1 MNQMVK
7 NFALFLLLWILFP
20 LKSLAQDIRFKHLT
34 NNNGLSQNLV
44 LSIAQDSEGFMW
56 FGTKDGL
63 NKYDGYRF
71 KVFQNE
77 PNNPNSISSNYISSL
92 FSDNNGKLWI
102 GTENGIVNVYNA
114 TSQSFQKISLPLSQS
129 KSKNSDGINTIA
141 QDKTGDIWIGTIGSG
156 IFRIPFLNHQQDP
169 TKIKQYHN
177 DSSGKYKL
185 CSNIIKKIVVDDA
198 GIIWIGTDKG
208 LNRMD
213 PQTTSISSFYFDIKH
228 PNAPESDT
236 DLSISAIN
244 KTDNNILWLGTRSGL
259 VKFNTIDNSFKV
271 FPHHLSVF
279 RYGWGEINE
288 ITEDKQGDLWIATPG
303 ELMRFNTKTLK
314 YTSIKNDPL
323 KPESISYNSI
333 SSLLFDRTNI
343 LWIGTSGMGID
354 FYDPKANRFG
364 LLKRKVTTNSRVTGF
379 SIRAILEESDR
390 YVWISAEV
398 LYRWDRK
405 TGELKSF
412 ETSSKNLN
420 AFGNTSV
427 WSMIK
432 STEGNLW
439 FSSTEGL
446 FVYNPKTETAKQL
459 KYDRNNPNGL
469 PLSNIISIFED
480 KNGIIWI
487 VTENFLS
494 KMTDRKKGIFKHFKL
509 HNNPI
514 RSTTKRC
521 VIYEDGKNQLWL
533 GTKNGLLV
541 FDKNKEVFY
550 GYQNNPEIA
559 NSLSNNQVN
568 AIFPDPLK
576 PEGLLWIGT
585 SGGLNLFNINKQS
598 FTHFTQKE
606 GLPNNVIYGISSDSQ
621 DNLWLST
628 NRGISKYN
636 IKTKKFRNYDV
647 EDGLQSNEFNTGAVF
662 KGSKGELF
670 FGGINGLNYFFPDQ
684 INDNPFQ
691 PLMGITGLKVY
702 SQSKKKNEIAEI
714 KEIPINKNEN
724 ITFTPR
730 DEIII
735 FEFTALDFSSPGKNK
750 YAYRLENFNENW
762 IYLDNSRTATF
773 THLPSGNYVLKVKG
787 SNNDE
792 VWNEEG
798 ISISFK
804 VLPHW
809 SATWFA
815 IAFYMLLF
823 LLLFFFT
830 RKYEMK
836 RIKMKNE
843 LELEQKE
850 YNTLKVLDQ
859 LKSRFFANISH
870 EFRTPLTL
878 ISGYA
883 ENLMEALPTNHI
895 KKQAEGIDQNAKTL
909 LKLINELLDISK
921 LEAGKMPLALSQ
933 QNIVLFL
940 KNLFFSLESFAEKR
954 HITLNFVSDETEI
967 QIVFDEEKME
977 KIIMNIVAN
986 ALKFTPENGEITL
999 TIQQNNNQR
1008 LTICICDTGIGIDEE
1023 AISNIFDRFYQADNS
1038 DTRLYEGTGIGL
1050 ALVKEL
1056 VELHDGTVKA
1066 FRNEELTGEKGTTI
1080 SIELP
1085 IGAVSEIINATQTK
1099 IDNQTQKSFELKYN
1113 KNNKLQIPEI
1123 NFDKKIIVLVEDNLA
1138 IRTFIKNI
1146 LQPTYKVIEASN
1158 GEEGFELAKKVIPD
1172 VIITDVM
1179 MPKLDGISMVHLL
1192 KNEEKTSHIPIV
1204 ILTGKTALEDKLTG
1218 LETGI
1223 EAYLTKPFSVK
1234 ELQLIINN
1242 LIQQREQLL
1251 KKYQNK
1257 LVVASDDIPL
1267 ESVDH
1272 LFLEKAIQ
1280 HIKDNIENTSF
1291 SVELLADKMCLSPSQ
1306 LNRKLQALIDQAPGQ
1321 LIRNIRL
1328 QRAADLIK
1336 KNAGTLADI
1345 CFQTGFNDQTYFSRA
1360 FKNQF
1365 GCSPSAFKKDNAS
1378 RL

>member
-1 MNQMVK
+1 MNQLIKKIAV
-7 NFALFLLLWILFP
+7 LLIVWNVFP

-34 NNNGLSQNLV
+34 NNGLSQNLV
-44 LSIAQDSEGFMW
+44 LSISQDKEGFMW
-56 FGTKDGL
+56 FGTTDGL
-63 NKYDGYRF
+63 NKYDGYKF
-71 KVFQNE
+71 TVFQNE
-77 PNNPNSISSNYISSL
+77 PNNPNSISSNYISEL
-92 FSDNNGKLWI
+92 FTDTHGKLWI
-102 GTENGIVNVYNA
+102 GTEDGIVNIYNNE
-114 TSQSFQKISLPLSQS
+114 TQSFQRISLPVTQS
-129 KSKNSDGINTIA
+129 KSKNSEVINAIA
-141 QDKTGDIWIGTIGSG
+141 QDKTGNIWIGTIGNG
-156 IFRIPFLNHQQDP
+156 IFRIPFLNQRYDLA
-169 TKIKQYHN
+169 KINQYHN
-177 DSSGKYKL
+177 DKSGKFPL
-185 CSNIIKKIVVDDA
+185 CSNIIKKILIDDE

-208 LNRMD
+208 LNRMN
-213 PQTTSISSFYFDIKH
+213 PKTELISSFYFDIKH
-228 PNAPESDT
+228 PNALEGDT
-236 DLSISAIN
+236 DFSISAISEG
-244 KTDNNILWLGTRSGL
+244 DNNNLWLGTRTGL
-259 VKFNTIDNSFKV
+259 VKFNAVDNSFKV
-271 FPHHLSVF
+271 FPHHLSIF

-288 ITEDKQGDLWIATPG
+288 IMQDKQGDLWLATPG

-314 YTSIKNDPL
+314 YESVKNDPL

-333 SSLLFDRTNI
+333 SSLFLDRTNI

-354 FYDPKANRFG
+354 YYDPKANRFG
-364 LLKRKVTTNSRVTGF
+364 LLKRKNTTNSRVTGF
-379 SIRAILEESDR
+379 SIRSVLEESER

-412 ETSSKNLN
+412 ETSSTNLN

-432 STEGNLW
+432 SEDGKLW
-439 FSSTEGL
+439 FASTEGL
-446 FVYNPKTETAKQL
+446 FVYNPKTEIARQF
-459 KYDRNNPNGL
+459 KYDTQNPNGI
-469 PLSNIISIFED
+469 PFKGVSCVFED

-494 KMTDRKKGIFKHFKL
+494 KMTNREKGVFKHYKL
-509 HNNPI
+509 ANNPNNKI
-514 RSTTKRC
+514 TKRC

-541 FDKNKEVFY
+541 FDKNKELFY
-550 GYQNNPEIA
+550 GYQNNQEIT

-576 PEGLLWIGT
+576 PESFLWIGT
-585 SGGLNLFNINKQS
+585 SGGLNLFDINKQS

-628 NRGISKYN
+628 NNGISKYN
-636 IKTKKFRNYDV
+636 LKTKKFRNYDS

-662 KGSKGELF
+662 KGTKGELF

-691 PLMGITGLKVY
+691 PLLSITGLKVY
-702 SQSKKKNEIAEI
+702 SQSKNKNAIAEI
-714 KEIPINKNEN
+714 KEKPINRNEN
-724 ITFTPR
+724 IFFTPH

-735 FEFTALDFSSPGKNK
+735 FEFAALDFSSPGKNK

-762 IYLDNSRTATF
+762 IYLDNTRTATF
-773 THLPSGNYVLKVKG
+773 THLPSGNYTLKVKG
-787 SNNDE
+787 SNNDG

-798 ISISFK
+798 ISIPFR

-809 SATWFA
+809 SGTWLA
-815 IAFYMLLF
+815 YTIY
-823 LLLFFFT
+823 LLLFILLLYFI
-830 RKYEMK
+830 RRYEMK
-836 RIKMKNE
+836 RIKMKND

-883 ENLMEALPTNHI
+883 ENLKEAFPTNHL
-895 KKQAEGIDQNAKTL
+895 KKQIDGIDQSSKTL

-940 KNLFFSLESFAEKR
+940 KNLFFSVESFSEKR
-954 HITLNFVSDETEI
+954 HIFLNFVSDEADI
-967 QIVFDEEKME
+967 QVVFDDEKME
-977 KIIMNIVAN
+977 KVIMNIVAN

-999 TIQQNNNQR
+999 TIQQNNNER

-1085 IGAVSEIINATQTK
+1085 IGAVSEIINETQTK

-1113 KNNKLQIPEI
+1113 QNNKLQIPEI

-1158 GEEGFELAKKVIPD
+1158 GEEGFEQAKKVIPD

-1257 LVVASDDIPL
+1257 FVVASDDIPL

-1291 SVELLADKMCLSPSQ
+1291 SVELFADKMCLSPSQ

-1336 KNAGTLADI
+1336 KNAGTLVDI
-1345 CFQTGFNDQTYFSRA
+1345 CFQTGFNDQAYFSRA

>member
-7 NFALFLLLWILFP
+7 NFVLFLLLWILIPF
-20 LKSLAQDIRFKHLT
+20 KSLAQDFRFKHLT
-34 NNNGLSQNLV
+34 NNDGLSQNLV
-44 LSIAQDSEGFMW
+44 LSIAQDKEGFMW

-92 FSDNNGKLWI
+92 FTDHNGKLWI
-102 GTENGIVNVYNA
+102 GTDIGIVNVYNA
-114 TSQSFQKISLPLSQS
+114 ASQSFQRISLPLNNS
-129 KSKNSDGINTIA
+129 KNKNSDGINSIT

-156 IFRIPFLNHQQDP
+156 IFKIPFLNQLHNF
-169 TKIKQYHN
+169 TKIQQYHN
-177 DSSGKYKL
+177 DSSGKYNL
-185 CSNIIKKIVVDDA
+185 CSNIIKKIVIDDE
-198 GIIWIGTDKG
+198 GIIWIGTNKG
-208 LNRMD
+208 LNRID
-213 PQTTSISSFYFDIKH
+213 PKTVSISSFYFDVKH
-228 PNAPESDT
+228 PNAPGSDA
-236 DLSISAIN
+236 DFSISSIN
-244 KTDNNILWLGTRSGL
+244 KADKNYLWLGTRSGL
-259 VKFNTIDNSFKV
+259 VKFNTVDNSFKV

-279 RYGWGEINE
+279 RYGWGEINA
-288 ITEDKQGDLWIATPG
+288 IAQDKQGILWLATPG
-303 ELMRFNTKTLK
+303 ELMRFDTKTLK
-314 YTSIKNDPL
+314 YESVKNDPL

-333 SSLLFDRTNI
+333 SSLFLDRTNI

-354 FYDPKANRFG
+354 YFDPKANRFG
-364 LLKRKVTTNSRVTGF
+364 LLKRKATTNSRVTGF
-379 SIRAILEESDR
+379 SIRAILEESER

-412 ETSSKNLN
+412 ETSSTKLN

-432 STEGNLW
+432 STDGNLW
-439 FSSTEGL
+439 FASTEGL
-446 FVYNPKTETAKQL
+446 FVYNSKTETAKQF
-459 KYDRNNPNGL
+459 KYDRENPNGL
-469 PLSNIISIFED
+469 PLSNVNSIFED

-494 KMTDRKKGIFKHFKL
+494 KMTDRKKGIFNHFKL
-509 HNNPI
+509 LNNPMN
-514 RSTTKRC
+514 STTKRC
-521 VIYEDGKNQLWL
+521 FIYEDNKNQLWL
-533 GTKNGLLV
+533 GTKNGLLI

-550 GYQNNPEIA
+550 GYQNNPKKP

-568 AIFPDPLK
+568 AVFPDPIK
-576 PEGLLWIGT
+576 PDGFLWIGT
-585 SGGLNLFNINKQS
+585 SSGLNLFDINKQS
-598 FTHFTQKE
+598 FTHFTQKD
-606 GLPNNVIYGISSDSQ
+606 GLPNNVIYGITSDSQ

-628 NRGISKYN
+628 NKGISKYN
-636 IKTKKFRNYDV
+636 IKRKKFRNYDV

-684 INDNPFQ
+684 ISDNPFQ
-691 PLMGITGLKVY
+691 PFLGITGLKVY
-702 SQSKKKNEIAEI
+702 SQSKKKNEIAES

-735 FEFTALDFSSPGKNK
+735 FEFAALDFSSPAKNK
-750 YAYRLENFNENW
+750 FAYKLENFNENW
-762 IYLDNSRTATF
+762 IYIDNSRTATF
-773 THLPSGNYVLKVKG
+773 THLPSGNYILKVKG
-787 SNNDE
+787 SNNDG

-798 ISISFK
+798 ISIPFK

-809 SATWFA
+809 SATWWA
-815 IAFYMLLF
+815 VTFYILLF
-823 LLLFFFT
+823 LLLFFFI

-836 RIKMKNE
+836 RITMKNE

-895 KKQAEGIDQNAKTL
+895 KKQAQGIDQNAKTL

-921 LEAGKMPLALSQ
+921 LEAGKMNLKLSQ
-933 QNIVLFL
+933 QNIVLYL
-940 KNLFFSLESFAEKR
+940 KNLFFSVESFSEKR
-954 HITLNFVSDETEI
+954 HISLNFVSDETDI
-967 QIVFDEEKME
+967 QVVFDDEKME
-977 KIIMNIVAN
+977 KIIMNIVSN

-999 TIQQNNNQR
+999 TIQRKNKEM
-1008 LTICICDTGIGIDEE
+1008 LSICICDNGIGIEKE
-1023 AISNIFDRFYQADNS
+1023 SISNIFDRFYQADNS

-1056 VELHDGTVKA
+1056 VELHSGTVKA
-1066 FRNEELTGEKGTTI
+1066 FNNEELIGQNGTTF

-1085 IGAVSEIINATQTK
+1085 IGNVSEIINEQAIEIK
-1099 IDNQTQKSFELKYN
+1099 NQNHSEINIHQN
-1113 KNNKLQIPEI
+1113 KKLQIPVI
-1123 NFDKKIIVLVEDNLA
+1123 SFDKKIIVLVEDNLA
-1138 IRTFIKNI
+1138 IRTFVKN
-1146 LQPTYKVIEASN
+1146 LLLPNYKVIEASN
-1158 GEEGFELAKKVIPD
+1158 GEEGFEQAKRTIPD

-1192 KNEEKTSHIPIV
+1192 RNEEKTSHIPIV
-1204 ILTGKTALEDKLTG
+1204 ILTGKAALEDRLAG

-1234 ELQLIINN
+1234 ELQLILNN
-1242 LIQQREQLL
+1242 LIQQRKQLL
-1251 KKYQNK
+1251 NKYQNK
-1257 LVVASDDIPL
+1257 FVVAADEIPL
-1267 ESVDH
+1267 ASVDQ

-1280 HIKDNIENTSF
+1280 HIKNNIENTSF
-1291 SVELLADKMCLSPSQ
+1291 NVEQLADKMCLSPSQ
-1306 LNRKLQALIDQAPGQ
+1306 LHRKLQALIDQAPGQ

-1378 RL
+1378 R

>member
-7 NFALFLLLWILFP
+7 NFALFLFLWILFP
-20 LKSLAQDIRFKHLT
+20 LKNLAQDIRFKHLT
-34 NNNGLSQNLV
+34 NNDGLSQNLV
-44 LSIAQDSEGFMW
+44 LSITQDNEGFMW

-63 NKYDGYRF
+63 NKYDGYQF

-77 PNNPNSISSNYISSL
+77 PNNPNSISSNSITSL
-92 FSDNNGKLWI
+92 FTDNNGKLWV
-102 GTENGIVNVYNA
+102 GTENGIVNVYN
-114 TSQSFQKISLPLSQS
+114 TDSQSFQRISLPLNNS
-129 KSKNSDGINTIA
+129 KSKNSDGINAIA
-141 QDKTGDIWIGTIGSG
+141 QDKNSNIWIGTNGSG
-156 IFRIPFLNHQQDP
+156 IFKIPFLNQQHNP
-169 TKIKQYHN
+169 TNIKRYYN
-177 DSSGKYKL
+177 DSSENHKL
-185 CSNIIKKIVVDDA
+185 PSNVIKKIVVDDE

-208 LNRMD
+208 LSRLD
-213 PQTTSISSFYFDIKH
+213 SKTAAISSFYFEIKH
-228 PNAPESDT
+228 PNAPGSDS
-236 DLSISAIN
+236 DFSISSIS
-244 KTDNNILWLGTRSGL
+244 KCDNNYLWLGTRTGL
-259 VKFNTIDNSFKV
+259 VKFNIIDNSFKV
-271 FPHHLSVF
+271 FPHHLSIF
-279 RYGWGEINE
+279 RYGWGDINA
-288 ITEDKQGDLWIATPG
+288 IIEDKQGILWLATPG
-303 ELMRFNTKTLK
+303 EMMRFNTKTLK
-314 YTSIKNDPL
+314 YESVKNDPL
-323 KPESISYNSI
+323 NPESISYNSI
-333 SSLLFDRTNI
+333 SSLFLDRTNI

-354 FYDPKANRFG
+354 YFDPKANRFG
-364 LLKRKVTTNSRVTGF
+364 LLKRKVSANSRVTGF

-412 ETSSKNLN
+412 ETSSTDLN

-432 STEGNLW
+432 STDSNLW
-439 FSSTEGL
+439 FASTEGL
-446 FVYNPKTETAKQL
+446 FVYNPKTETAKQF
-459 KYDRNNPNGL
+459 KYDSNNPNGL
-469 PLSNIISIFED
+469 PLKSVNSIFED

-494 KMTDRKKGIFKHFKL
+494 KMIDREEGIFKHYNFQ
-509 HNNPI
+509 NNLNNNA
-514 RSTTKRC
+514 TKRC
-521 VIYEDGKNQLWL
+521 FIYEDNKNQLWM

-541 FDKNKEVFY
+541 FDKNKEIFY

-559 NSLSNNQVN
+559 SSLSNNQVN
-568 AIFPDPLK
+568 AVFPDPVK
-576 PEGLLWIGT
+576 PDGFLWIGT
-585 SGGLNLFNINKQS
+585 SSGLNLFDINKQS
-598 FTHFTQKE
+598 FAHFTQKA

-636 IKTKKFRNYDV
+636 IETKTFRNYDV

-684 INDNPFQ
+684 IKDNPFQ

-702 SQSKKKNEIAEI
+702 SQSKKKNAIAEI
-714 KEIPINKNEN
+714 KEMTFNKNEN
-724 ITFTPR
+724 IIFTPR

-735 FEFTALDFSSPGKNK
+735 FEFSALDFSSPNKNK
-750 YAYRLENFNENW
+750 YAYKLENFNENW

-773 THLPSGNYVLKVKG
+773 THLPSGNYILKVKG
-787 SNNDE
+787 SNNDG

-798 ISISFK
+798 ISIPFK

-809 SATWFA
+809 SATWWA
-815 IAFYMLLF
+815 LSFYLLLF
-823 LLLFFFT
+823 LLLFFFI

-850 YNTLKVLDQ
+850 YYTLKVLDQ

-883 ENLMEALPTNHI
+883 ENLIEALPTNHI
-895 KKQAEGIDQNAKTL
+895 KKQAQGIDQNAKRL

-921 LEAGKMPLALSQ
+921 LEAGKMNLKLSQ
-933 QNIVLFL
+933 QNIVLYL
-940 KNLFFSLESFAEKR
+940 KNLFFSVESFSEKR
-954 HITLNFVSDETEI
+954 HISLNFVSDESDI
-967 QIVFDEEKME
+967 QVVFDDEKME
-977 KIIMNIVAN
+977 KIIMNIVSN
-986 ALKFTPENGEITL
+986 ALKFTPEYGEITL
-999 TIQQNNNQR
+999 TIQRKNKEF
-1008 LTICICDTGIGIDEE
+1008 LSICICDNGVGIEKDSIP
-1023 AISNIFDRFYQADNS
+1023 NIFDRFYQVDNS

-1056 VELHDGTVKA
+1056 VELHNGTVKA
-1066 FRNEELTGEKGTTI
+1066 FRNEELIGKNGTTF

-1085 IGAVSEIINATQTK
+1085 IGAISELSKEPVIDIKNLNPSEINILQ
-1099 IDNQTQKSFELKYN
+1099 N
-1113 KNNKLQIPEI
+1113 KKLQIPEI
-1123 NFDKKIIVLVEDNLA
+1123 NFDKKIIVLVEDNSA
-1138 IRTFIKNI
+1138 IRTFVKNL

-1158 GEEGFELAKKVIPD
+1158 GEEGFEQAKKVIPD

-1179 MPKLDGISMVHLL
+1179 MPKLDGISMVKLL
-1192 KNEEKTSHIPIV
+1192 RNDEKTSHIPIV
-1204 ILTGKTALEDKLTG
+1204 ILTGKAAQEDRLEG

-1234 ELQLIINN
+1234 ELQLILNN

-1257 LVVASDDIPL
+1257 FVVTSDEIPL
-1267 ESVDH
+1267 ASVDQQ
-1272 LFLEKAIQ
+1272 FLEKAIQ

-1291 SVELLADKMCLSPSQ
+1291 SVEQLADKMCLSPSQ
-1306 LNRKLQALIDQAPGQ
+1306 LHRKLQALIDQAPGQ

-1365 GCSPSAFKKDNAS
+1365 GCSPSAYKKDNTS